1 MCCQNFLKVPLRDTK
16 GPFPFLENLA
26 WKEQVEKEVFISG
39 EIELYQFLRND
50 NPFPNPHVLF
60 QKSIGFAMSDL
71 I

>member
-1 MCCQNFLKVPLRDTK
+1 MKGAFL
-16 GPFPFLENLA
+16 FLENLA
-26 WKEQVEKEVFISG
+26 WKKQVEKVVFISG

-50 NPFPNPHVLF
+50 NPFPKFYPHVLF